1 MTVIREEENMLGRKA
16 CNRLTKLIT
25 YILLT
30 MISLVCVF
38 PFLWMVITA
47 LKPETEVRQA
57 VPSLIIHQP
66 TIENLLKVLFDTGFV
81 KYMRNSFVVASAATV
96 LSMIIAVMAG
106 YVLSRYYKRRIVKLS
121 NVGMMISQMIPG
133 VLLLV
138 PLYITMQKIGLLES
152 YFSLI
157 LAYTTFVI
165 PLCTF
170 MMSSFFDTVPIEL
183 EEAAEMDGCNKFTTI
198 VRVILPLSVP
208 SLVSTGLYAF
218 INAWNEFMF
227 GYVFLSTDKY
237 RTITPAIMLFKGANI
252 TDWGGL
258 MAASV
263 IAVIPVTFIFLFLQ
277 RYFLEGL
284 MSGSVKG

>member
-81 KYMRNSFVVASAATV
+81 KYMRNSFVVASAATI

-165 PLCTF
+165 PLC
-170 MMSSFFDTVPIEL
+170 
-183 EEAAEMDGCNKFTTI
+183 
-198 VRVILPLSVP
+198 LSLIHISEP
-208 SLVSTGLYAF
+208 T
-218 INAWNEFMF
+218 
-227 GYVFLSTDKY
+227 
-237 RTITPAIMLFKGANI
+237 RP
-252 TDWGGL
+252 
-258 MAASV
+258 
-263 IAVIPVTFIFLFLQ
+263 
-277 RYFLEGL
+277 
-284 MSGSVKG
+284 